1 MLNLGIAL
9 EDKWGVVF
17 SDIVISS
24 SVDSCFHDE
33 DKKKKSAFV
42 EEKVVVNFSS

>member
-9 EDKWGVVF
+9 KDKWGVVF

-33 DKKKKSAFV
+33 DKKKSAFI